1 MDDWKQFVIE
11 LSCLII
17 FLALLIRELHSTA
30 LIKVCA
36 LGTNQLE

>member
-1 MDDWKQFVIE
+1 MDDWNLFVIE

-17 FLALLIRELHSTA
+17 FLALLIRELRLTA